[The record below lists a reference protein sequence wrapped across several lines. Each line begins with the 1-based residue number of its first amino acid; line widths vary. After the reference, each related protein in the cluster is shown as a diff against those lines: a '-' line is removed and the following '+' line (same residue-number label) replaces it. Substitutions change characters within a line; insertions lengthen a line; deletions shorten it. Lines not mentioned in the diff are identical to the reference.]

1 VSGCIS
7 LSAETRLAGVML
19 EIISKS
25 ASFEAER
32 ETYMRNILSWLGKK

>member
-1 VSGCIS
+1 

-32 ETYMRNILSWLGKK
+32 ETYMQIRLSWFGKK